1 MKSRILLFFGLV
13 FVYSLLNGYQ
23 VREGLFEHFTDEK
36 AHNTV
41 AAYLVE
47 YENRDDGTPSGVV
60 IVNGITA
67 FNEVVLKGSV
77 LKPVVVKIHSVKSTD
92 SARSLPLFQEI
103 AGECAD
109 KAVCVAMDLFATHK
123 EQPENYQVIL
133 HIMAKFGINRL
144 QLPTYLFYKNG
155 KLEDAQPVVYGFQ
168 TKEQLASLLKRYSV

>member
-13 FVYSLLNGYQ
+13 FVYSLLNGYP
-23 VREGLFEHFTDEK
+23 VRESLFKHFTDDK
-36 AHNTV
+36 APDT

-60 IVNGITA
+60 IVNGVTA

-92 SARSLPLFQEI
+92 STRSLPLFQEI
-103 AGECAD
+103 AGECAE

-155 KLEDAQPVVYGFQ
+155 KLEPTQPVAYGFQ
-168 TKEQLASLLKRYSV
+168 TKEQLVSLLKRYTA